1 MADEEKESATSPLA
15 KAVDRI
21 RASAQALLTAF
32 AGVGVA
38 LAAGLQLGDVGDLS
52 LDDDPVRMLV
62 AFGGIGMGVLGIA
75 LAIAS
80 SAAVS
85 TKSNVSLRWLIQ
97 NANSDAATEIDAD
110 VALRQGISLTDLQTR
125 LSSGLTAA
133 AATYDAIVQL
143 GDPGDDA
150 AKKAEARALRTQYD
164 QQMADIEHLRRVR
177 TDVLDVASFFRTKQ
191 AYDDA
196 KGKVVAGAV
205 IAALGITAFAWGANG
220 PSTPSIDPGEV
231 LPKTPSEVTVVL
243 TQKGR
248 QEFGARLG
256 ATCDPAKV
264 AAVAFE
270 VTGETYK
277 VTTERTE
284 DCKSAHLAVSPELGR
299 VIPRVADSASVEQK
313 PAGVEDE

>member
-1 MADEEKESATSPLA
+1 MSPLA
-15 KAVDRI
+15 KAADRI

-38 LAAGLQLGDVGDLS
+38 LAAGLQLGDVGELS
-52 LDDDPVRMLV
+52 FDDDPLRMVV
-62 AFGGIGMGVLGIA
+62 AFAGIALAVVAIA
-75 LAIAS
+75 LAIAAA
-80 SAAVS
+80 AAVS
-85 TKSNVSLRWLIQ
+85 TKSNVSLRWLIK
-97 NANSDAATEIDAD
+97 NADSDAAKEIEAD

-125 LSSGLTAA
+125 LNSGLTAV

-143 GDPGDDA
+143 GDPADDA
-150 AKKAEARALRTQYD
+150 TKKARAKALRTQYD

-243 TQKGR
+243 NEKGK
-248 QEFGARLG
+248 QELGARLG
-256 ATCDPAKV
+256 TKCDPSKV
-264 AAVAFE
+264 AAVAFVVE
-270 VTGETYK
+270 GEAYT
-277 VTTERTE
+277 VTTERT
-284 DCKSAHLAVSPELGR
+284 DNCNSVQFTVSPELGR
-299 VIPRVADSASVEQK
+299 VIPRVADSASEEKK
-313 PAGVEDE
+313 PVAEVDEPTE